1 MAAYRP
7 CPECGMDHVDLL
19 NEMIVH
25 QELRRRRDADRIAAE
40 REAVAFVKAIDVAI
54 SLGVEGDVTEFIV
67 PSLDDFE
74 F

>member
-1 MAAYRP
+1 
-7 CPECGMDHVDLL
+7 MDHVDLL